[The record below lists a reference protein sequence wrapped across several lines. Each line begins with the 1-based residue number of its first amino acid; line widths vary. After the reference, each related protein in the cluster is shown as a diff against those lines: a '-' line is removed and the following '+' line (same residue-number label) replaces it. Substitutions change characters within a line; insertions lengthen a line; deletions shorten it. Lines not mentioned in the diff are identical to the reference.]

1 MEEYIGVDGCK
12 AGWFAISLTGSKSWN
27 CGVYAD
33 IESIWRSHSGAKL
46 ILIDIPIGLLDSGRN
61 GRECDSIARRYLGSI
76 RASSVFTPPTR
87 PALDKGDRL
96 AASELNKSLTGRKI
110 TIQSWVLAPKIREV
124 DQFLRRHKE
133 VRGKIR
139 EAHPELLFWAFNN
152 QKAMSNRKKTLIGY
166 EERLAI
172 LQQVFVTADMIAEE
186 ALSRY
191 RRSVVA
197 RDDILDALAAAITGY
212 LSKGDL
218 TSIPEPVPLDQYGLP
233 MEMVY
238 YPRH

>member
-1 MEEYIGVDGCK
+1 MDEYIGVDGCK

-33 IESIWRSHSGAKL
+33 IESIWRNHSGAKL
-46 ILIDIPIGLLDSGRN
+46 ILIDIPIGLLDSGYN
-61 GRECDSIARRYLGSI
+61 GRECDAIARRYLSPI
-76 RASSVFTPPTR
+76 RASSVFTPPAR
-87 PALDKGDRL
+87 PALDEADRL
-96 AASELNKSLTGRKI
+96 AASELNKKLTGRKI
-110 TIQSWVLAPKIREV
+110 TIQSWAIAPKIQEV

-152 QKAMSNRKKTLIGY
+152 KNAMPHRKKTLTGY
-166 EERLAI
+166 EERLA
-172 LQQVFVTADMIAEE
+172 LLRQVFVAADLIAEE

-191 RRSVVA
+191 QRSVVA
-197 RDDILDALAAAITGY
+197 RDDILDALAAGITGY
-212 LSKGDL
+212 LSKGNL
-218 TSIPEPVPLDQYGLP
+218 TSIPDPAPLDKYGLP

-238 YPRH
+238 YLGH